1 MLRRILP
8 LTAGALVVA
17 ACATSRAEL
26 EPRYVAV
33 HNALSAMGMAQVGPI
48 HQGSLFEG
56 NEAKITF
63 DLTAQCSTIV
73 AIGADGVKDLDVTLL
88 DPSGKPVAHDTTREP
103 QAVVRAC
110 VDAAGTYTLVVK
122 MARGAGSFV
131 AGTWSGGIGGSGG
144 PTGPAAIA
152 QQGAGTCESP
162 IPLTP
167 GTINGTTGRGESENE
182 GSCGRSDSKEIVYRF
197 EVTERQRVTFDVHPR
212 FDAVLYVR
220 KDECGETSSEVGCN
234 DDAPNQDRSKLD
246 LVMEP
251 GTYFVFVDG
260 YNHEAGQFRMTV
272 TTSEVPSTQDVCRR
286 ARPLLASQ
294 PITGQTTGAFDHAN
308 TSCGNGGKGVDT
320 PYKLDLATRSRVRVT
335 HHSDDFPPVV
345 HLRRACADE
354 HSEVACA
361 DTGLGSEEATFNGVL
376 DPGSYAVFADAKE
389 ADGSG
394 KYTILAETASEQGGG
409 APGDGCGDAVLIA
422 PGERTVNGDTFSARD
437 DVAGKCGGTGAPD
450 VIYRLELPRRSRVSV
465 KMDDDES
472 QHVFLLTRTCGD
484 RSGEIACARAID
496 ETVAPGV
503 YFLAVDGATAPS
515 FGKFVM
521 DVGVTDVGAQ
531 ETACRAPPLLVDGQ
545 TVNASTQG
553 AGDKF
558 HPSCASRDDS
568 PGSGDRVFKI
578 VLAQRAR
585 VRLSLTTATWDGV
598 LALRRSCLDGGARSS
613 EVACNNDAQDGHHS
627 KIEQLV
633 DAGTYYVL
641 VDGHRAGNEGS
652 FSLEYKVLK

>member
-1 MLRRILP
+1 
-8 LTAGALVVA
+8 V
-17 ACATSRAEL
+17 
-26 EPRYVAV
+26 
-33 HNALSAMGMAQVGPI
+33 
-48 HQGSLFEG
+48 
-56 NEAKITF
+56 
-63 DLTAQCSTIV
+63 
-73 AIGADGVKDLDVTLL
+73 
-88 DPSGKPVAHDTTREP
+88 
-103 QAVVRAC
+103 
-110 VDAAGTYTLVVK
+110 
-122 MARGAGSFV
+122 
-131 AGTWSGGIGGSGG
+131 
-144 PTGPAAIA
+144 A

-162 IPLTP
+162 IVLTP
-167 GTINGTTGRGESENE
+167 GTVNGTTARGESENE

-286 ARPLLASQ
+286 ARPLLASV
-294 PITGQTTGAFDHAN
+294 PITGQTQGSFDHAN

-320 PYKLDLATRSRVRVT
+320 PYKLDLSARSRVRVT
-335 HHSDDFPPVV
+335 HHSDDFGPVV
-345 HLRRACADE
+345 HIRRACADE
-354 HSEVACA
+354 QSEIACA

-376 DPGSYAVFADAKE
+376 DPGSYGVFADAKD

-394 KYTILAETASEQGGG
+394 KYTIQAETAPEQGGG
-409 APGDGCGDAVLIA
+409 APGDGCGDAVLISA
-422 PGERTVNGDTFSARD
+422 GERVVNGDTFAARD
-437 DVAGKCGGTGAPD
+437 DVAGKCGGAGAAD

-465 KMDDDES
+465 KMDDDET
-472 QHVFLLTRTCGD
+472 QHLFMLTRTCGD
-484 RSGEIACARAID
+484 KSGEIACGRTLD

-503 YFLAVDGATAPS
+503 YFLAVDGAGAQS

-521 DVGVTDVGAQ
+521 DVGVVDVGAQ

-545 TVNASTQG
+545 TLNGSTQG

-558 HPSCASRDDS
+558 RPSCAGRDDGLGS
-568 PGSGDRVFKI
+568 PDRMYKI
-578 VLAQRAR
+578 VLPARAR
-585 VRLSLTTATWDGV
+585 VRLSLKTPTWDGV
-598 LALRRSCLDGGARSS
+598 LALRRSCLDGGPRSS
-613 EVACNNDAQDGHHS
+613 EIACNNDSDDGHHS
-627 KIEQLV
+627 KIETTL

-641 VDGHRAGNEGS
+641 VDGYGAGKEGP
-652 FSLEYKVLK
+652 FSLEYRVIK